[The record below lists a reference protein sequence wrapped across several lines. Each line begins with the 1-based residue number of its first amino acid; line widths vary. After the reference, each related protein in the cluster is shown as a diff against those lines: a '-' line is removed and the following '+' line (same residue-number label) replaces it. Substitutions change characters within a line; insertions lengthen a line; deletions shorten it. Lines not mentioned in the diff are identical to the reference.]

1 MSVKVV
7 TKDIKNLK
15 FDKIGIL
22 ESYDKYYIR

>member
-22 ESYDKYYIR
+22 ESYDKDYI

>member
-7 TKDIKNLK
+7 TKGIKNLK

-22 ESYDKYYIR
+22 ESYDKYYI

>member
-22 ESYDKYYIR
+22 ESNDKYYI

>member
-1 MSVKVV
+1 MLVKVV

-22 ESYDKYYIR
+22 ESYDKYYI

>member
-7 TKDIKNLK
+7 TKNIKNLK

-22 ESYDKYYIR
+22 ESYDKYYI

>member
-15 FDKIGIL
+15 FDKIVNCNNKLNTFG
-22 ESYDKYYIR
+22 

>member
-15 FDKIGIL
+15 FNQIGIL
-22 ESYDKYYIR
+22 ENYDKYYI

>member
-22 ESYDKYYIR
+22 ESYNKYYI